1 MMVAA
6 KMYQMKQRFQ
16 YTDEN
21 TKEVIQIASQ
31 LLNKYTYRITGTD
44 VALKAGEAIK
54 EMFSISCQRSTLEPF
69 RVFPGQLWNIGKILT
84 SIYLISVIGYW
95 LGIIGI
101 YISICIILI
110 GLVYGISHFILYS
123 SVFDKLFIGKNAH
136 NAVGIIEP
144 SDAVKQQII
153 IVGHHDSAFVFR
165 YLLGHQSLYG
175 FIMVL
180 SIGSYLF
187 GVAISIYRF
196 QFLIINGYVLNNDL
210 LTILLI
216 ILSIAILPLFFF
228 ITNEP
233 SPGAGDNLIGS
244 VIAIRLSQIFSKN
257 NPIKINLENTR
268 LVFLSSDAEEV
279 GQRGAKSYIKRH
291 STEIGN
297 TQTFV
302 LNIDSI
308 YNYDDLT
315 LLKRDRNGL
324 VGLSKLQNQK
334 CIEIAKQLGIEIKLK
349 SIPFGGGGTDGSW
362 FANQKTQVI
371 SIIGMPMDFKNKIAY
386 YHTPFDTIDKIE
398 PKAVK
403 SVIDLAVNYILDL
416 DSTT

>member
-54 EMFSISCQRSTLEPF
+54 EMFSISCQKSTLEPF

-123 SVFDKLFIGKNAH
+123 SVFDKLFIG
-136 NAVGIIEP
+136 
-144 SDAVKQQII
+144 
-153 IVGHHDSAFVFR
+153 
-165 YLLGHQSLYG
+165 
-175 FIMVL
+175 
-180 SIGSYLF
+180 
-187 GVAISIYRF
+187 
-196 QFLIINGYVLNNDL
+196 
-210 LTILLI
+210 
-216 ILSIAILPLFFF
+216 
-228 ITNEP
+228 
-233 SPGAGDNLIGS
+233 
-244 VIAIRLSQIFSKN
+244 
-257 NPIKINLENTR
+257 
-268 LVFLSSDAEEV
+268 
-279 GQRGAKSYIKRH
+279 
-291 STEIGN
+291 
-297 TQTFV
+297 
-302 LNIDSI
+302 
-308 YNYDDLT
+308 
-315 LLKRDRNGL
+315 
-324 VGLSKLQNQK
+324 
-334 CIEIAKQLGIEIKLK
+334 
-349 SIPFGGGGTDGSW
+349 
-362 FANQKTQVI
+362 
-371 SIIGMPMDFKNKIAY
+371 MPMDFKNKIAY